1 MSQKQEIPNTKK
13 LITTAFLETIG
24 EAPDREGLLDTPA
37 RVARSWDEL
46 FAGYAQ
52 APEDILSTSFV
63 EGACN
68 EMVILRD
75 ITGFSTCEHHV
86 LPFSYRAHIGYIP
99 AGKVVGVSKLARL
112 VECFARRLQIQE
124 RMTTQVADTM
134 VKVLH
139 PKGVMVVVEGQH
151 LCMAARGVKQHES
164 VMVTSAIRGVFEQPE
179 TRSEFLRLI
188 GK

>member
-1 MSQKQEIPNTKK
+1 MTNHEITEG
-13 LITTAFLETIG
+13 FLLAIG
-24 EAPDREGLLDTPA
+24 EDPTREGLVDTPA
-37 RVARSWDEL
+37 RVARSWKEL
-46 FAGYAQ
+46 YAGYDQDPA
-52 APEDILSTSFV
+52 AILGTVFKD
-63 EGACN
+63 GACN

-75 ITGFSTCEHHV
+75 ITGYSTCEHHA
-86 LPFSYRAHIGYIP
+86 LSFEFRAHIGYIP

-151 LCMAARGVKQHES
+151 LCMKARGVKQHES

>member
-1 MSQKQEIPNTKK
+1 MNRHEITRG
-13 LITTAFLETIG
+13 FLEAIG
-24 EAPDREGLLDTPA
+24 EDPTREGLLDTPA
-37 RVARSWDEL
+37 RVERSWREL
-46 FAGYAQ
+46 YAGYDQ
-52 APEDILSTSFV
+52 DPEAILGTVFE
-63 EGACN
+63 EGACD

-75 ITGFSTCEHHV
+75 ITGFSTCEHHAI
-86 LPFSYRAHIGYIP
+86 PFSYRAHVGYIP

-124 RMTTQVADTM
+124 RMTTQVAETL
-134 VKVLH
+134 VKALA

-151 LCMAARGVKQHES
+151 LCMTARGVKQHES